1 MSRYEI
7 NYPQGNS
14 MTTDS
19 TTGPASVTHE
29 VTFPLAWLAAIRLFA
44 PKKYPREHLLGVAI
58 TRGGLVA
65 TNGKYL
71 GVIRDAR
78 FDGLPEII
86 LPNAAIDVFLYATK
100 GSLGKGDVTVKWQSR
115 CAPML
120 FTLAAGD
127 VEHSYA
133 SQKGDYPDYTR
144 VLIQRPRRPN
154 VAIQFNWATL
164 ALHEKAAKR
173 LRVDG
178 FKPGIVLFQPCA
190 GRSAARVTINGIP
203 DFEGVVMS
211 LRVDDRDGIPY
222 EDDPELQTVAG
233 DAKGQHN

>member
-1 MSRYEI
+1 
-7 NYPQGNS
+7 

-19 TTGPASVTHE
+19 TTGSVQVTHK
-29 VTFPLAWLAAIRLFA
+29 VTFPLAWLAAIRVFA
-44 PKKYPREHLLGVAI
+44 PKKDPREHMLGVAI

-86 LPNAAIDVFLYATK
+86 LPNAAIDVFLYATRD
-100 GSLGKGDVTVKWQSR
+100 SLGKGDVTVKWQSR
-115 CAPML
+115 GSPML
-120 FTLAAGD
+120 FTLTAGD

-144 VLIQRPRRPN
+144 VLIQRPRRPS
-154 VAIQFNWATL
+154 AALQFNWTYP
-164 ALHEKAAKR
+164 ALFEKAADF
-173 LRVDG
+173 LRNASKDDKWG
-178 FKPGIVLFQPCA
+178 FVIFQPCA
-190 GRSAARVTINGIP
+190 EKLAARVTIRGIP

-211 LRVDDRDGIPY
+211 MQVDGRDGIPY
-222 EDDPELQTVAG
+222 EDDSEPRTAAG